1 MSNFNID
8 AARRLRLIATD
19 LVTKFSCSK
28 EQATFCFTCVAANY
42 VSFVARKFVLSGH
55 AGVRDTLT
63 FKLRL
68 KRGSEGQEGGKE
80 ESDDPL
86 VTARRSAVNEFNTRG
101 CRFRRHDKRF
111 PAKLEQLEEKMA
123 IVVQLRMSVTRP
135 IDVLLLLLLRVL
147 SLTRSPPPFFSRERC
162 QLKNKNNVEVVADK
176 GVVATQLL
184 PRSLLPRLFRGKTCC
199 YIRVARLPFV
209 VYWLYFI
216 HAIRYETNVL
226 AVSAG

>member
-1 MSNFNID
+1 
-8 AARRLRLIATD
+8 
-19 LVTKFSCSK
+19 
-28 EQATFCFTCVAANY
+28 
-42 VSFVARKFVLSGH
+42 
-55 AGVRDTLT
+55 
-63 FKLRL
+63 
-68 KRGSEGQEGGKE
+68 
-80 ESDDPL
+80 
-86 VTARRSAVNEFNTRG
+86 
-101 CRFRRHDKRF
+101 
-111 PAKLEQLEEKMA
+111 MA

-135 IDVLLLLLLRVL
+135 IDVLLLLLLRAL
-147 SLTRSPPPFFSRERC
+147 SLTRSPPSPFFSRVSSERC